1 MGKKKALVSA
11 LEDLLNRVS
20 DSDSNLG
27 AVESA
32 IASLEEMFLPEPERK
47 YQGGVAA

>member
-1 MGKKKALVSA
+1 MSKKKALVSA
-11 LEDLLNRVS
+11 LEDLLDRVS

-32 IASLEEMFLPEPERK
+32 ITSLEETFLPESDRK
-47 YQGGVAA
+47 YKGGIAA

>member
-1 MGKKKALVSA
+1 MSKKKALVSA

-32 IASLEEMFLPEPERK
+32 IADLEEMFLPESERK

>member
-1 MGKKKALVSA
+1 MSKKKALVSA

-32 IASLEEMFLPEPERK
+32 IADLEGMFLPESERK
-47 YQGGVAA
+47 YQGGIAA

>member
-20 DSDSNLG
+20 ESDSNLG

-32 IASLEEMFLPEPERK
+32 ITSLEEMFLPESERK
-47 YQGGVAA
+47 FKDGVAA